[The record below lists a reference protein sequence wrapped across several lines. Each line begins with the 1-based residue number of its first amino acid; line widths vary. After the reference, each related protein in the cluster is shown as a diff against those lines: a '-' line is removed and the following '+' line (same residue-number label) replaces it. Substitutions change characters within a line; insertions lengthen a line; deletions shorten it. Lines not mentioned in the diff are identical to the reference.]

1 MKENHDEL
9 AYFLTALDYL
19 SKNFDWG
26 WQNALSIDTKIS
38 DGYISQI
45 INKTRKPS
53 FDIQVK
59 IAKSL
64 GYDYI
69 DFLELG
75 KRLIK
80 EGNDPS
86 RLASIGKRNDILLSE
101 TSRKF
106 KKNIPTEPPQSSA
119 YDMLLKSLMDQ
130 ISGLKDTVKELKEER
145 AKNIADVTRELKRC
159 WDRMDEMQSHMDRM
173 NETIDKMNL
182 LMIDA
187 ARAGD
192 ISILERI
199 SGNGK

>member
-145 AKNIADVTRELKRC
+145 AKNIADMTRELKRC
-159 WDRMDEMQSHMDRM
+159 WSRMDEMQSHTGRM